1 MFLGG
6 LKGLKSGQENMLH
19 ECAYYAYNGTMA
31 TKQSRQL
38 AIRRIT
44 RSRAVGT
51 QTQLLTALRTS
62 GVIVNQATLS
72 RDLVE
77 LGIRKSRGRYVL
89 TLRRRQER
97 QAVNLSAVVRS
108 FTTCGPH
115 MVVIHTAVGQAQA
128 VAVAID
134 GANDASVV
142 STLAGDDTIF
152 VATKSR
158 RTQTVALRR
167 LEQWFGEKHER

>member
-1 MFLGG
+1 
-6 LKGLKSGQENMLH
+6 
-19 ECAYYAYNGTMA
+19 MA

-97 QAVNLSAVVRS
+97 QAVNLSAVVRG

-167 LEQWFGEKHER
+167 LEQWFGDKHER